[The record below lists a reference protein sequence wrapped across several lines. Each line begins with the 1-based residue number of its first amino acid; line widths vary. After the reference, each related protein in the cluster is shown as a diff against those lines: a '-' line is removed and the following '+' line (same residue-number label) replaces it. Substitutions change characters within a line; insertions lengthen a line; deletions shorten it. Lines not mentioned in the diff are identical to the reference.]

1 MKKMLIECVD
11 AYLAANGLM
20 EVEWDY
26 PSAYALTRLRR
37 ALQPHADFFIQEENK
52 LTRQYGQK
60 DREGQVCFTQRGT
73 FLFEDPA
80 QAGEYNAKRQ
90 ALGAVEVELD
100 WEEKALPSPERIR
113 PAQIEALEGFIRF
126 SGEGEQEAAT

>member
-1 MKKMLIECVD
+1 METKLIRCVN
-11 AYLAANGLM
+11 AYMAVNGLM

-26 PSAYALTRLRR
+26 PSAYILTQLRR

-52 LTRQYGQK
+52 LIRQYGQK

-80 QAGEYNAKRQ
+80 QAEEYNAKRQ
-90 ALGAVEVELD
+90 ELGAVEVELD
-100 WEEKALPSPERIR
+100 WGERSLPCPERIR
-113 PAQIEALEGFIRF
+113 PTQIEALEGFIRF
-126 SGEGEQEAAT
+126 AGEGEQEAGA